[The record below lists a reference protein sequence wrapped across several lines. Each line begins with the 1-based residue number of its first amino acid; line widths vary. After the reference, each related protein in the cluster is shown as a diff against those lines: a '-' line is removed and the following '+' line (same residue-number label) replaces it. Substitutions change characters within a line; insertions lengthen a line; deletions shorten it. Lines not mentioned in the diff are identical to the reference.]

1 MKHQARQASHL
12 SLREQG
18 RDPGSRPFIFIALFV
33 ETRRPLVPAS
43 AARLRKNVFFD
54 GSHKKVLRTR
64 KPVGRRRN
72 PRYGAFM
79 QTLFPQ
85 TEERRPRN
93 AGIQIEAAYDCD
105 GSRCHQPVFRQDGT
119 LNYVAPHC
127 HLVEWSSRGP
137 MYYPIFCDFPEDS
150 EMTSRLGK
158 NDSLFA
164 NYPPF

>member
-1 MKHQARQASHL
+1 VAPERRRHPKNWHL
-12 SLREQG
+12 S
-18 RDPGSRPFIFIALFV
+18 
-33 ETRRPLVPAS
+33 TVPQ
-43 AARLRKNVFFD
+43 KD
-54 GSHKKVLRTR
+54 LRTR
-64 KPVGRRRN
+64 KPVGRRWN

-79 QTLFPQ
+79 QTLFPPVEKR
-85 TEERRPRN
+85 TPRN

-105 GSRCHQPVFRQDGT
+105 GSRCHQPVFRQDGN

-150 EMTSRLGK
+150 EITSRVGR

-164 NYPPF
+164 NYPRF

>member
-1 MKHQARQASHL
+1 MDHRPRSRIGAFYFHCFAPTNPPKAQASRRTRHL
-12 SLREQG
+12 SRS
-18 RDPGSRPFIFIALFV
+18 PI
-33 ETRRPLVPAS
+33 
-43 AARLRKNVFFD
+43 
-54 GSHKKVLRTR
+54 KKVSCTR
-64 KPVGRRRN
+64 KPVGTRWN

-85 TEERRPRN
+85 SEERTPRN
-93 AGIQIEAAYDCD
+93 GGIQIEAAYDCD

-127 HLVEWSSRGP
+127 HLVEWSPRGP
-137 MYYPIFCDFPEDS
+137 CYFPIFCDFPEDS
-150 EMTSRLGK
+150 QQSSHVLR